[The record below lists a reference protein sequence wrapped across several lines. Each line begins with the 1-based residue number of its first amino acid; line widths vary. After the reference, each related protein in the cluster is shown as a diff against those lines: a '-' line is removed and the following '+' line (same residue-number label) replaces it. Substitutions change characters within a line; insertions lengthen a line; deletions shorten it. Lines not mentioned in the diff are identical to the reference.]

1 MSELRLRYFDLSS
14 ELMSGI
20 RAVKKGLESSSLG
33 LDLIE
38 LVYLRISQV
47 NGCAFCLMMH
57 AKALRE
63 QGEKQ
68 QRIDAL
74 AGWRASSLFTP
85 RERAALTWS
94 DALTEIAR
102 TAADDVYFQ
111 PLKEHFSDVEI
122 SDLTF
127 AISLMNALNRLAISM
142 RQ

>member
-1 MSELRLRYFDLSS
+1 MSDLRLRYFDLSP

-20 RAVKKGLESSSLG
+20 RAVKKGLEKSPLG

-38 LVYLRISQV
+38 LIYLRISQV
-47 NGCAFCLMMH
+47 NGCALCLMMH
-57 AKALRE
+57 ARSLRE
-63 QGEKQ
+63 RGEKE

-74 AGWRASSLFTP
+74 SGWRASSLFTP

-94 DALTEIAR
+94 DALTDIAR
-102 TAADDVYFQ
+102 TTADDVYFQ

-127 AISLMNALNRLAISM
+127 ALSLMSALKRLAITM

>member
-1 MSELRLRYFDLSS
+1 MSDLRLRYFDLSP

-20 RAVKKGLESSSLG
+20 RAVKKGLESSPLG
-33 LDLIE
+33 LGLIE
-38 LVYLRISQV
+38 LVYMRVSQV

-57 AKALRE
+57 AKSLRE
-63 QGEKQ
+63 RGEKE

-85 RERAALTWS
+85 RERAALAWS
-94 DALTEIAR
+94 DALTDIAR

-111 PLKEHFSDVEI
+111 SLKGHFSDAEI